1 MRKKWIRG
9 LAAAAVSLFAAFGIP
24 EAVLAA
30 EPETAL
36 EGIYVENISV
46 GGMTEEEI
54 TQAVNAKVEELKNST
69 IQLNG
74 GKPVDPGHSR
84 GPGTDLY
91 EYGHCLPG
99 TVCGTERKCPGTVPC
114 TAPSGR
120 DRAGGSGTAVFR
132 GCGGSA
138 QCD

>member
-1 MRKKWIRG
+1 MKKKWIRG

-54 TQAVNAKVEELKNST
+54 TQAVNAKVEELKT
-69 IQLNG
+69 
-74 GKPVDPGHSR
+74 
-84 GPGTDLY
+84 
-91 EYGHCLPG
+91 
-99 TVCGTERKCPGTVPC
+99 
-114 TAPSGR
+114 
-120 DRAGGSGTAVFR
+120 
-132 GCGGSA
+132 
-138 QCD
+138 